1 MSVVVTARELGLLRC
16 HACGAIYRLPSQDD
30 CCHCRRCGVRLHL
43 RKYNALTRAWALLIA
58 AAMLYLP
65 ANLIPIMKT
74 STLLE
79 QRSDTILSGVVALWQ
94 QGSPEI
100 AVIVFVASIVVPLAK
115 IAVLALLLVTAQRR
129 SAWRQAERARL
140 YRFIEFIGYW
150 SMLDVFVVALLVGL
164 VHFRG
169 LAEVQPGGGAVAF
182 AAVVVLTML
191 ASKSFDPRLIW
202 DSEPSRQGRQPS

>member
-1 MSVVVTARELGLLRC
+1 MSAVISARELGLLRC
-16 HACGAIYRLPSQDD
+16 HACGAVYRAAAPGLR
-30 CCHCRRCGVRLHL
+30 CHCRRCGVRLHQ
-43 RKYNALTRAWALLIA
+43 RKADSLSRTWALLIA
-58 AAMLYLP
+58 AAILYLP

-79 QRSDTILSGVVALWQ
+79 ERWDTILSGVIALWQ
-94 QGSPEI
+94 KGSPEI

-169 LAEVQPGGGAVAF
+169 LADVQPGGGAVAF
-182 AAVVVLTML
+182 AAVVVLTMM

-202 DSEPSRQGRQPS
+202 DSEPPRRIRREA